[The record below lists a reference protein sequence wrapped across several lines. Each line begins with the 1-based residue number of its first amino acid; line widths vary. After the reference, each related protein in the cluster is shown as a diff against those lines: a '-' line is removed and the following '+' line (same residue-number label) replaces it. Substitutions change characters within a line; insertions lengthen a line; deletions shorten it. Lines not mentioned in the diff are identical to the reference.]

1 MSTEKSDQAR
11 WFAEEVQPHEPSL
24 RAYLHASARSP
35 SDVDDLLQD
44 SYLRLLR
51 VYANVPI
58 RSVKSLLFAIAR
70 NAVRDAI
77 RRRSTAD
84 EIPITESNSGGVV
97 DQSPSVV
104 ELVNHRQQ
112 QAILAEAIRLL
123 PQRCREVLLLRKING
138 LSQREIALK
147 LGITEN
153 TVESLVSKGARRCA
167 DYVRR
172 HRD

>member
-1 MSTEKSDQAR
+1 MSRENLERAR
-11 WFAEEVQPHEPSL
+11 WFAEEVQPHESSL
-24 RAYLHASARSP
+24 RAYLHGAARSP
-35 SDVDDLLQD
+35 ADVDDLLQN

-51 VYANVPI
+51 VYAQAPI

-77 RRRSTAD
+77 RRRTTAS
-84 EIPITESNSGGVV
+84 EIPISEINSAYVM
-97 DQSPSVV
+97 DQTPGVV
-104 ELVNHRQQ
+104 ELVNHRQ
-112 QAILAEAIRLL
+112 AHALLAEAIRLL
-123 PQRCREVLLLRKING
+123 PQRCREVLLLRKIHG

-153 TVESLVSKGARRCA
+153 TVESLVSKGARRCT

-172 HRD
+172 HRE